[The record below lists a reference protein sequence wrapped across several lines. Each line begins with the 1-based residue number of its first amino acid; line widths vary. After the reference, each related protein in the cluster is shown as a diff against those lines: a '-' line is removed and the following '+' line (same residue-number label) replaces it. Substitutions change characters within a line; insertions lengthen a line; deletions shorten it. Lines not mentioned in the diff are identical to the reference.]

1 MSLIWPPKGTKI
13 PEISEQKSRN
23 LAFKCLPG
31 EHVYEAAVNVRKS
44 VSYKD
49 SSGFVPGTLC
59 CTNLRVA
66 FRPERTHAVEDN
78 GSTIILSG
86 EHDVALPCIEKIL
99 AVNSLPKTKVL
110 TANTTLKFIPE
121 ELLIYCRDFRIM
133 HFYFNQSGLET
144 QAFRITN
151 SISQALQVCSALM
164 PIERAVPWS
173 VENGGGSLKK
183 GSVDFPTLLFETSM
197 DWENELKR
205 IGALDWRVSPINERF
220 DTSASLSKYFLVPS
234 KVLDTELKRT
244 FAHFNERRI
253 PRLSWRHP
261 GGSDLLRAANFQ
273 PNTDPEKED
282 LRFVEMLMFANHS
295 QCVIVDTVDELPNLA
310 EIQMSYLKLRSLCM
324 NENSVAGSDEK
335 WLSSLEGTHWLD
347 YVRSCLKKA
356 SDISCLIAERCRSV
370 VLQEVDDRDLN
381 CLLAALIQ
389 VISDPHA
396 RTFSGFQSL
405 VQKEW
410 VAAGHPFRQRFGI
423 LKEMEKDQ
431 SPVFHLFLDCVWQL
445 LQQFPASFEFTE
457 MYLTAMHDITYQ
469 PFFSTFIYNCQWER
483 GRGNQEVQHNS
494 CRNVQ
499 GCIRNL
505 IHAAIRAQRQNCG
518 QMYTPING
526 WRDFTSHGRHMK
538 GGDLSSDGTSSRSPS
553 VWEWSLSCSHQQ
565 RAQFR
570 NPVYKRIQHPEHS
583 NGNCVPSNTDKV
595 DPFSSGT
602 CAVYL
607 LQKGC
612 LTLQTQFL
620 PWKAASNQRRGAR
633 RAQSSESLLSDH
645 ERSLRIIK
653 PTFTIP
659 HSGQMLLP
667 LLTSPRIHLWR
678 RCYLRGSSDVQ
689 LVAST
694 STSTSLAK
702 ELQLLQEKL
711 FRHLSGKTTSGTDPQ
726 ADRT

>member
-1 MSLIWPPKGTKI
+1 MLSGSRSSFDVKQHQPGQYMPPKGTKI
-13 PEISEQKSRN
+13 PEISEQKSSN

-31 EHVYEAAVNVRKS
+31 EYVYEVAVNVRKS
-44 VSYKD
+44 ISYKD

-66 FRPERTHAVEDN
+66 FRPERAHTVEDN

-151 SISQALQVCSALM
+151 SISQALQVCTALM
-164 PIERAVPWS
+164 PIEKAGPWT
-173 VENGGGSLKK
+173 VENGGGSRKK
-183 GSVDFPTLLFETSM
+183 GLVDFPTLLFETFM

-244 FAHFNERRI
+244 FPHFNERRI

-295 QCVIVDTVDELPNLA
+295 QCVMVDTADELPSLS
-310 EIQMSYLKLRSLCM
+310 EVQMSYLKLRSLCM
-324 NENSVAGSDEK
+324 NENSVAGSDDK

-356 SDISCLIAERCRSV
+356 SDISSLIAERCRSV
-370 VLQEVDDRDLN
+370 VLQESDDRDLN

-423 LKEMEKDQ
+423 LKEIDKDQ
-431 SPVFHLFLDCVWQL
+431 SPVFLLFLDCVWQL

-483 GRGNQEVQHNS
+483 GRGNQ
-494 CRNVQ
+494 
-499 GCIRNL
+499 
-505 IHAAIRAQRQNCG
+505 RQNCG

-526 WRDFTSHGRHMK
+526 WRDITTHGRHMK
-538 GGDLSSDGTSSRSPS
+538 SGDLSSDGATSHCPR

-570 NPVYKRIQHPEHS
+570 NPVYKRIQHPELA
-583 NGNCVPSNTDKV
+583 NGNCVPSNSDKV
-595 DPFSSGT
+595 DPLSSGT
-602 CAVYL
+602 CVVYL
-607 LQKGC
+607 LQKGS

-620 PWKAASNQRRGAR
+620 PWKNSSYQRRGSR
-633 RAQSSESLLSDH
+633 RAQSSESLLVEP

-653 PTFTIP
+653 PTFTNP
-659 HSGQMLLP
+659 HSGEMLLP
-667 LLTSPRIHLWR
+667 LLTSVRIHLWR
-678 RCYLRGSSDVQ
+678 RCYLRGNSDFQ
-689 LVAST
+689 MGAST

-711 FRHLSGKTTSGTDPQ
+711 FHHLSSKTPSVTDHQ
-726 ADRT
+726 ACRT